1 MKKELDLIIKQQKEI
16 ENLNRGIMSLVI
28 MVMDRDEEYC
38 FAQVG
43 NDNFH
48 ALFQSI
54 RYLIKDYKRKFWWEK
69 CYLFIRRKIRRI
81 LPKEYIYKN

>member
-16 ENLNRGIMSLVI
+16 ENLNRGILSLVI
-28 MVMDRDEEYC
+28 MVMDRDDKYS
-38 FAQVG
+38 FAEVG

-54 RYLIKDYKRKFWWEK
+54 RYLIKAYKRKFWWEN

-81 LPKEYIYKN
+81 ILPKYCR

>member
-16 ENLNRGIMSLVI
+16 ENLNRGILSLI
-28 MVMDRDEEYC
+28 TMVLKRDDKYS
-38 FAQVG
+38 FAEVG

-48 ALFQSI
+48 ALFQVI
-54 RYLIKDYKRKFWWEK
+54 GYLIKAYKRKFWWEN

-81 LPKEYIYKN
+81 LPKDYI

>member
-16 ENLNRGIMSLVI
+16 ENLNRGILSLVI
-28 MVMDRDEEYC
+28 MVMDRDDKYS
-38 FAQVG
+38 FAEVG

-54 RYLIKDYKRKFWWEK
+54 RYLIKAYKRKFWWEN

-81 LPKEYIYKN
+81 ILPKYYR

>member
-16 ENLNRGIMSLVI
+16 ENLNRGILSLAI
-28 MVMDRDEEYC
+28 MVINRDDKYC
-38 FAQVG
+38 FAEVD

-54 RYLIKDYKRKFWWEK
+54 RYLIKDYKKN
-69 CYLFIRRKIRRI
+69 KINI
-81 LPKEYIYKN
+81 LK